1 MIIIL
6 TENKFRK
13 LFSESF
19 RGERGLSN
27 LGSES
32 PEMLALQNAKAMM
45 KKNESPLK
53 IKQTTGWEIGY
64 DGNWKYEGVDGTV
77 KQVPSASIRVL
88 SDLWDDDDLY
98 RWYPSIRNTKVLI
111 EYGDSGNFASSSG
124 QGIRI
129 PPSLLWWENETDLP
143 LDYLK
148 KQCDLTI
155 QHEIQHLIQT
165 YENWNSGAPSPN
177 ILAYYDIV
185 HTLKTSI
192 ELAKKVDGLKW
203 KEIYDMAKTY
213 DKDST
218 ERKSLVDIALW
229 VQNGES
235 ISDYIKDAQNRLDNY
250 PTFDE
255 LEHDAYYSNKGEMEA
270 YEVNDRYGM
279 TYDQRRNSLMK
290 KR

>member
-111 EYGDSGNFASSSG
+111 EYGDSGNFAG
-124 QGIRI
+124 ALGGVIQI
-129 PPSLLWWENETDLP
+129 PPSLLWWENKTDLP
-143 LDYLK
+143 LEFLK
-148 KQCDLTI
+148 RECDSTI
-155 QHEIQHLIQT
+155 QHEIQHLIQG
-165 YENWNSGAPSPN
+165 YEGWESGAPSPSLLTYN
-177 ILAYYDIV
+177 ETIGQLKASIDLA
-185 HTLKTSI
+185 
-192 ELAKKVDGLKW
+192 EKVRGLDW
-203 KEIYDMAKTY
+203 KEIYNISKSY
-213 DKDST
+213 DKNSI
-218 ERKSLVDIALW
+218 ERNSLVDIALW
-229 VQNGES
+229 VQNGDT
-235 ISDYIKDAQNRLDNY
+235 IDDYIKDAQNRLDNY
-250 PTFDE
+250 PTFEEFED
-255 LEHDAYYSNKGEMEA
+255 DVYYSNKGEMEA

>member
-32 PEMLALQNAKAMM
+32 PEILALQNAKAMM

-98 RWYPSIRNTKVLI
+98 RWYPSIGNTKVLI
-111 EYGDSGNFASSSG
+111 EYGDSGNFARALG
-124 QGIRI
+124 GVIQI
-129 PPSLLWWENETDLP
+129 PPSLLWWENKTDLP
-143 LDYLK
+143 LEFLK
-148 KQCDLTI
+148 RECDSTI
-155 QHEIQHLIQT
+155 QHEIQHIIQR
-165 YENWNSGAPSPN
+165 YEGWESGAPSPSLLTYN
-177 ILAYYDIV
+177 KIIERLKSSINLA
-185 HTLKTSI
+185 
-192 ELAKKVDGLKW
+192 EKVRGLDW
-203 KEIYDMAKTY
+203 KEIYNIAKTY

-218 ERKSLVDIALW
+218 ERNSLVDIALW
-229 VQNGES
+229 VQNGDT
-235 ISDYIKDAQNRLDNY
+235 IDDYIKDVQNRLDNY
-250 PTFDE
+250 PTFEEFEDN
-255 LEHDAYYSNKGEMEA
+255 AYYSNKGEMEA